1 MPNALLEAMGSG
13 MAVVV
18 SDASPGPLE
27 VVVDGE
33 TGLVFR
39 SEDVHALSVAMKK
52 LALSQS
58 LRFQLGTAASSVMT
72 KQSWDALD
80 HEWRGILAIDK

>member
-33 TGLVFR
+33 TGLVFK
-39 SEDVHALSVAMKK
+39 SQDVHALSLAMTK
-52 LALSQS
+52 LALSQP
-58 LRFQLGTAASSVMT
+58 LRSRLGTAASFLMQ

-80 HEWRGILAIDK
+80 HEWRRILAIDA